1 MLGFP
6 QFLVF
11 SQSLASSDS
20 RFLWCPYFWV
30 RIRKDGFFNKGCV
43 VSGSGGTEGVRGA
56 TEGGVNKGN
65 AGILGNG
72 GVVGNGGAVGNGRE
86 LGKVCSK
93 SGSDERSKRKI
104 WRKIW

>member
-6 QFLVF
+6 QLLVF

-20 RFLWCPYFWV
+20 TFLWCPYSRV
-30 RIRKDGFFNKGCV
+30 RIRKDGFFNEDCV
-43 VSGSGGTEGVRGA
+43 VSGGGGAEGVRGA

-65 AGILGNG
+65 GGILGNG
-72 GVVGNGGAVGNGRE
+72 GVVGNGEAVGNGRE

-93 SGSDERSKRKI
+93 SCSDERSKRKI
-104 WRKIW
+104 WQKIW

>member
-1 MLGFP
+1 M
-6 QFLVF
+6 
-11 SQSLASSDS
+11 
-20 RFLWCPYFWV
+20 
-30 RIRKDGFFNKGCV
+30 
-43 VSGSGGTEGVRGA
+43 SGSGG